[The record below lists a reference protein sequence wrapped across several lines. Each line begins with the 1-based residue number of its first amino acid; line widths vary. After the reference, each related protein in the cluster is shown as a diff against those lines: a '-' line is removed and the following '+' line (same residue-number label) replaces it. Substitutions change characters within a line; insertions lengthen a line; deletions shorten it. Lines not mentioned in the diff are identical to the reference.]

1 MKPTPTFRDVEQIS
15 AYLDG
20 QLSEAE
26 KRRLSARLQTDPELA
41 AVAEA
46 LRQSRALLRQ
56 TPQRRAPRNFTL
68 TPKMAGVKPPAPR
81 AVPFMRL
88 ASVFAAFLL
97 FASFAVN
104 AISILPAAAPMAYG
118 MGGGAPEDAAAEPAM
133 LEAAAAEQAEPEA
146 LPTAPELL
154 LPTPSPEPAATMLAP
169 APAPEEPA
177 QPKAAP
183 EAPEQY
189 LPPEP
194 PVRSAPIA
202 GSWQAGLAV
211 LAVLLGASAFLL
223 TRLNESHWR
232 RKK

>member
-1 MKPTPTFRDVEQIS
+1 MNQTPTFRDVEQIS

-26 KRRLSARLQTDPELA
+26 TRRLSARLQIDPELA
-41 AVAEA
+41 SVTEA

-56 TPQRRAPRNFTL
+56 TPRRRAPRNFTL
-68 TPKMAGVKPPAPR
+68 TPKMAGVKPPLPR
-81 AVPFMRL
+81 AVPVMRL

-97 FASFAVN
+97 FVSFTVN
-104 AISILPAAAPMAYG
+104 AISVLPAAAPMAYG
-118 MGGGAPEDAAAEPAM
+118 IGGGAAEDAAPEPAM
-133 LEAAAAEQAEPEA
+133 MESAAEAPVEPEA
-146 LPTAPELL
+146 PPEAPELRQ
-154 LPTPSPEPAATMLAP
+154 PASSPEPTATML

-177 QPKAAP
+177 QPKTAP
-183 EAPEQY
+183 DAPDQY

-194 PVRSAPIA
+194 PIRTAPVTR
-202 GSWQAGLAV
+202 GWQAGLAG

-223 TRLNESHWR
+223 ARFNEARWR